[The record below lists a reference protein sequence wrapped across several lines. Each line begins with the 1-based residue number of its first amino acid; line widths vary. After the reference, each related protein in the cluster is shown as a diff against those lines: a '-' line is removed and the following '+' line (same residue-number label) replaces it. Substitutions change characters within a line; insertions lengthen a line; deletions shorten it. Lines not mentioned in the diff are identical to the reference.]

1 MRPVFD
7 LLDIVLSMPL
17 IIRQMLTSSP
27 FVLLSY
33 TLLCSVGDNKF
44 INELP
49 ASFGNMTNLVS
60 LIGARNSFSKNATQ
74 TAVCDN
80 TTLLVMDC
88 DSCECC
94 DVCCDGGNDGVCDF
108 QLDVSTLLGYA
119 CGAWYK
125 YCLSNVDFFVEEA
138 GKINPNLY

>member
-1 MRPVFD
+1 M
-7 LLDIVLSMPL
+7 DIVLNMPL
-17 IIRQMLTSSP
+17 IIRQMLTSYL
-27 FVLLSY
+27 FTLLSC

-44 INELP
+44 IDELP